1 MELQGRVAFVTGAA
15 SGIGAATARL
25 FAEEGATVIGADI
38 SGDRIKDAMS
48 RIDRGTGVAVDVSDS
63 AAVRAAF
70 DQVDREHGRLDILV
84 NAAGVDAP
92 SPEAAQRL
100 MDTNMAAL
108 AAVQR
113 GEAPSFDFVEETSDE
128 DFRRVMEINLFS
140 QFYCLRS
147 ATPLLKRAGGGS
159 VVNISSAAALVGV
172 AMPLYYPAS
181 KAGVLGLTRA
191 AAAELAPYGIR
202 VNAIAP
208 GSVDTPLMQRYP
220 DEFIGFLTAMQPIKR
235 LATAEELARTILFLA
250 GDEGGFYTG
259 QTFEPNGGMHM

>member
-1 MELQGRVAFVTGAA
+1 MKLQGKVAFITGAA

-25 FAEEGATVIGADI
+25 FAEEGAIVIGADV
-38 SGDRIKDAMS
+38 SGDRIRDAMS
-48 RIDRGTGVAVDVSDS
+48 RIDHGTGIAVDVSDS

-70 DQVDREHGRLDILV
+70 EQLDREHGRLDILV

-92 SPEAAQRL
+92 TPEAAQRL

-113 GEAPSFDFVEETSDE
+113 GEAPSFDFVEDTSDE

-140 QFYCLRS
+140 QFYCLR
-147 ATPLLKRAGGGS
+147 AAAPLLKRAGGS

-191 AAAELAPYGIR
+191 AAAELAPYNIR

>member
-1 MELQGRVAFVTGAA
+1 MELQGKVAFITGAA

-92 SPEAAQRL
+92 GPEAAQRL

-128 DFRRVMEINLFS
+128 DFRRVMEINLFG

-147 ATPLLKRAGGGS
+147 AAPLLKRAGGS

>member
-1 MELQGRVAFVTGAA
+1 MTLQDKVAVVTGAA
-15 SGIGAATARL
+15 SGIGRATVRLLADEGARVVALDVAEQRLKEAIDGVARATAIP
-25 FAEEGATVIGADI
+25 T
-38 SGDRIKDAMS
+38 
-48 RIDRGTGVAVDVSDS
+48 DVSDS

-70 DQVDREHGRLDILV
+70 EQVDREHGRLQILV
-84 NAAGVDAP
+84 NGAGVDAP
-92 SPEAAQRL
+92 TPE
-100 MDTNMAAL
+100 
-108 AAVQR
+108 AVQR
-113 GEAPSFDFVEETSDE
+113 LVDTGMRALEAIKTGQPPAFDYLDDTSDE

-140 QFYCLRS
+140 QFYCLR
-147 ATPLLKRAGGGS
+147 AAAPLLKRSGGGS

-191 AAAELAPYGIR
+191 AAAELAPYNIR

-220 DEFIGFLTAMQPIKR
+220 AEFIGFLTAMQPIKR
-235 LATAEELARTILFLA
+235 LASPEELARTILFLA

>member
-1 MELQGRVAFVTGAA
+1 MKLQGKVAFITGAA

-48 RIDRGTGVAVDVSDS
+48 RIDRGTGIAVDVSES
-63 AAVRAAF
+63 GPVRAAF
-70 DQVDREHGRLDILV
+70 EQVDREHGRLDVLV

-92 SPEAAQRL
+92 TPEAAQRL

-113 GEAPSFDFVEETSDE
+113 GEAPSFDFVEDTSDE

-140 QFYCLRS
+140 QFYCLR
-147 ATPLLKRAGGGS
+147 AAAPLLKRAGGS

-191 AAAELAPYGIR
+191 AAAELAPYGVR

-235 LATAEELARTILFLA
+235 LATPEELARTILFLA

>member
-1 MELQGRVAFVTGAA
+1 VGLQGKVAVVTGAA
-15 SGIGAATARL
+15 SGIGRATVRL
-25 FAEEGATVIGADI
+25 FVDEGASVVALDLAEDRLKEAVDGL
-38 SGDRIKDAMS
+38 SGTTA
-48 RIDRGTGVAVDVSDS
+48 VAADVSDS

-70 DQVDREHGRLDILV
+70 EQVDREHGRLDVLV

-92 SPEAAQRL
+92 TPEAAQRL

-128 DFRRVMEINLFS
+128 DFRRAMEINLFS
-140 QFYCLRS
+140 QFYCLR
-147 ATPLLKRAGGGS
+147 AAAPLLKRTGGGS

-191 AAAELAPYGIR
+191 AAAELAPYDIR

-220 DEFIGFLTAMQPIKR
+220 AEFIGFLTAMQPIKR
-235 LATAEELARTILFLA
+235 LAAPEELARTILFLA
-250 GDEGGFYTG
+250 GDEGAFYTG